1 MSRNPAPMTSLY
13 PETSHDIDD
22 SNLDSWTLVDF
33 VAKAASLAWVRMSN
47 TLTCH
52 A

>member
-1 MSRNPAPMTSLY
+1 MNPAFVTSLH
-13 PETSHDIDD
+13 PQTSNDIDD
-22 SNLDSWTLVDF
+22 NNLDSWTLVDF
-33 VAKAASLAWVRMSN
+33 VAKAASLAWVGMSN